1 MGIQTN
7 GMFGGFYKKTGPL
20 IGKRAKGRN
29 LVTAL
34 HHPSNKKSSEK
45 QIRQQ
50 DKFTMLTQFFLP
62 IGNLVSAGFKQYA
75 NRNTPLNAACKF
87 NWDHAFLEVD
97 SGTGLESETVL
108 NYPHLVYSRGNIAT
122 PNCPTVSFMEIL
134 PGQLDIIFN
143 WLPESQSRYNQS
155 TDLASFV
162 AYNTTTKT
170 FHTAINAASRSSLSY
185 TLRIFGAASAD
196 LIYCYINFSNS
207 CSKLTGNSVC
217 VNII

>member
-1 MGIQTN
+1 MGIQVN

-20 IGKRAKGRN
+20 IGKRTKGRN

-34 HHPSNKKSSEK
+34 HHPSNKKSTEK
-45 QIRQQ
+45 QIIQQ
-50 DKFTMLTQFFLP
+50 DKFLMLTQFFLP
-62 IGNLVSAGFKQYA
+62 IGNLVAAGFKQ
-75 NRNTPLNAACKF
+75 NTKRNTPLNAACKF

-97 SGTGLESETVL
+97 NGPGLESETVL
-108 NYPHLVYSRGNIAT
+108 NYKMLVYSRGNIAT
-122 PNCPTVSFMEIL
+122 PNCPTVTFAEIL
-134 PGQLDIIFN
+134 PNQLDIIFN

-155 TDLASFV
+155 TDLATFV
-162 AYNTTTKT
+162 LYNTTTKI
-170 FHTAINAASRSSLSY
+170 FHTAINAATRSSLTY
-185 TLRIFGAASAD
+185 TFRLFGATNAD